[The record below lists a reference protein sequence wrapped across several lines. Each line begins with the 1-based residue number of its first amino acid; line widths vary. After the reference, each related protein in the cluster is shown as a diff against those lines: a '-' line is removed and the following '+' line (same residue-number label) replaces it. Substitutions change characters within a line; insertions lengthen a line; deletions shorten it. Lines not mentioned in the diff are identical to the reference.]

1 MIEALLLV
9 ERGSVRDSSQDWGI
23 HAFLGV
29 PSPGDR
35 IMIPREGESHYL
47 TVLCAHHRPVPV
59 EDARQGTA
67 VPSVEVVAKWT
78 GSE

>member
-1 MIEALLLV
+1 MIEARLLV
-9 ERGSVRDSSQDWGI
+9 ERGSAAARSQDWGI
-23 HAFLGV
+23 HAFVSV

-35 IMIPREGESHYL
+35 LMIPREGEAHYL

-59 EDARQGTA
+59 EDTRNASAGPA
-67 VPSVEVVAKWT
+67 VEVVAKWT